1 MKAFQKI
8 PIGKD
13 ESAEKRFISQVRVKA
28 RYINE
33 LYELITPFVKV
44 EDKST
49 LQGNFYAQ
57 FIELFLAKYQSE
69 FPPISVHKMLE
80 AMEVNV
86 KRIDELTKDI
96 EAISIDLNKD
106 LEAELPDFNIYTE
119 TEEQNKLYVTLN
131 RLCKDINT
139 LKDFGVRLSGNALI
153 QGTQQML
160 AYDWAKQEM
169 TPNSRRVL
177 GKDFR

>member
-1 MKAFQKI
+1 MKNFQPI

-13 ESAEKRFISQVRVKA
+13 DSAEKRFISQVRVKA
-28 RYINE
+28 RHINE
-33 LYELITPFVKV
+33 LHELITPFVKV

-119 TEEQNKLYVTLN
+119 TEEQNKL
-131 RLCKDINT
+131 
-139 LKDFGVRLSGNALI
+139 
-153 QGTQQML
+153 
-160 AYDWAKQEM
+160 
-169 TPNSRRVL
+169 
-177 GKDFR
+177 